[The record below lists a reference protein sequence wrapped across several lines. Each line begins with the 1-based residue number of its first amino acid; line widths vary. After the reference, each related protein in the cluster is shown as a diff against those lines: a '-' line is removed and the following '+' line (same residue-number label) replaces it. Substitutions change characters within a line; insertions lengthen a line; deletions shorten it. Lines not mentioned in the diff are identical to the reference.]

1 MNENKVKKILFIYN
15 LTRILVGVLF
25 IAAIIYGLLKVYSI
39 L

>member
-15 LTRILVGVLF
+15 LTRILVVVLF